1 MITQSKYIERL
12 PAVLREQGDG
22 LQADFLNRFLAAF
35 ETVLDGDPATTLA
48 PDPGSD
54 NPARGLELLLDQV
67 EMYFDPFR
75 TPPEFLEWLASWVA
89 VDLEPAIDWYGATDY
104 NALQRERPVQLQ
116 PLPADRETRNRKL
129 IQRALQL
136 YKLRGTQAGLVE
148 YLKVYAGDTNV
159 VIRDFTDEFIVG
171 ETTVVGGNVM
181 IYERPYYFQVEI
193 IAIAQEREDL
203 DRYIAS
209 VRKIIDREKP
219 AHTTYDIF
227 LDVPSLQIAVKSTIG
242 EDTLIGGSIVEQGDQ
257 GDPNL

>member
-1 MITQSKYIERL
+1 MITQSKYLEHL

-22 LQADFLNRFLAAF
+22 LQADFINRFLAAF
-35 ETVLDGDPATTLA
+35 ESILEGDPASTLA
-48 PDPGSD
+48 ADPQPT
-54 NPARGLELLLDQV
+54 NPARGLELLLDQM
-67 EMYFDPFR
+67 ELFFDPFR
-75 TPPEFLEWLASWVA
+75 TPPEFLTWLASWVA
-89 VDLEPAIDWYGATDY
+89 VDLEPAIDWYGSTDY

-136 YKLRGTQAGLVE
+136 YKLRGTRAGLEE

-159 VIRDFTDEFIVG
+159 VIREFTDEFIVG

-193 IAIAQEREDL
+193 IAIAEAREDL

-242 EDTLIGGSIVEQGDQ
+242 KNTLIGGSIVELGDQ
-257 GDPNL
+257 SDPQL